1 MCYLFR
7 RPPIFGEGMSE
18 VLKPAT
24 MRIFSLRTG
33 TVLLLVA
40 ATALSACGGR
50 KLTDFGRKKETITFD
65 GFQYKSKAAKYN
77 KTDRDHFEVTVS
89 RATQSLDG
97 ARQAGKYEATKY
109 CIKQYGTSSVDW
121 VIGPETETIVP
132 VDDKIR
138 MEGYCR
144 P

>member
-1 MCYLFR
+1 
-7 RPPIFGEGMSE
+7 MSLAPQNRLNTSRAFAR
-18 VLKPAT
+18 VSML
-24 MRIFSLRTG
+24 
-33 TVLLLVA
+33 VLLVS

-65 GFQYKSKAAKYN
+65 GFQYKTKATQYN
-77 KTDRDHFEVTVS
+77 KAERDHFEVTVS
-89 RATQSLDG
+89 QATQSLAG
-97 ARQAGKYEATKY
+97 ARQAGGYAATKY

-138 MEGYCR
+138 LEGYCR